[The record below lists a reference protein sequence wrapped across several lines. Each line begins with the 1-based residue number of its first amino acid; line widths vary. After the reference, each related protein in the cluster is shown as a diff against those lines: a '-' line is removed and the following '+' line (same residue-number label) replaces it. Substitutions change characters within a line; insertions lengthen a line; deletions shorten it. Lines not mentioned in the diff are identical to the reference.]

1 MTGESPATAWV
12 RGFRAAPDAPHRL
25 VCFPYAGGTA
35 KYFLP
40 YARSLATHSE
50 VLAVQYPGRQ
60 ERRDE
65 PPIDD
70 LDELTRLVADALL
83 PLTDRPVTFFGHSM
97 GAALAFEVAR
107 VLEDKGVVLSGLFVS
122 GRRAPSRHRVE
133 RTHLLDDQ
141 LLLGSVR
148 ALAGANA
155 RLPGFDA
162 FARGALPLIRADYRA
177 AETYRYVP
185 GPPLVCPVVALT
197 GDADPLASV
206 DEVASWR
213 AHTTGPF
220 ELRVFT
226 GGHFFLDE
234 HRAGV
239 VEVLDDHVTGAAKEV
254 ARRSPAL

>member
-1 MTGESPATAWV
+1 MTGEAPASAWV
-12 RGFRAAPDAPHRL
+12 RGFPGTSRSPHRL

-40 YARSLATHSE
+40 YARSLSTRSE

-60 ERRDE
+60 ERRHE
-65 PPIDD
+65 ASIDD
-70 LDELTRLVADALL
+70 LGELTRLVADALL

-107 VLEDKGVVLSGLFVS
+107 TLESKGVVLSGLFVS

-133 RTHLLDDQ
+133 RTHLQDDRRLLD
-141 LLLGSVR
+141 SVR

-162 FARGALPLIRADYRA
+162 FARNALPLIRADYRA

-185 GPPLVCPVVALT
+185 GPALACPVIALT

-213 AHTTGPF
+213 AHTTGRF
-220 ELRVFT
+220 SLRVFT

-239 VEVLDDHVTGAAKEV
+239 VEVLAEHLTGAADGG
-254 ARRSPAL
+254 

>member
-1 MTGESPATAWV
+1 MSGESPTTPWV
-12 RGFRAAPDAPHRL
+12 RGFRGTPDAPHRL

-40 YARSLATHSE
+40 YARSLSTCSE

-60 ERRDE
+60 ERRHE
-65 PPIDD
+65 PPVDD
-70 LDELTRLVADALL
+70 LGELTRLVAEVLL
-83 PLTDRPVTFFGHSM
+83 ALTDRPLTFFGHSM

-107 VLEDKGVVLSGLFVS
+107 VLESKGVVLSGLFVS
-122 GRRAPSRHRVE
+122 GRRAPSRHRLE
-133 RTHLLDDQ
+133 RTHLLGDQ
-141 LLLGSVR
+141 PLLGTVR

-162 FARGALPLIRADYRA
+162 FARNALPLIRADYRA

-185 GPPLVCPVVALT
+185 GPALTCPVVALT

-213 AHTTGPF
+213 EHTTGRF
-220 ELRVFT
+220 GMRVFT

-234 HRAGV
+234 HRADV
-239 VEVLDDHVTGAAKEV
+239 VEMLAEHLGAPGD
-254 ARRSPAL
+254 R

>member
-1 MTGESPATAWV
+1 MTGEAPASAWV
-12 RGFRAAPDAPHRL
+12 RGFRAAPHAPHRL

-40 YARSLATHSE
+40 YARSLSARSE

-60 ERRDE
+60 ERRHE
-65 PPIDD
+65 PAVDD
-70 LDELTRLVADALL
+70 LDELTRLVADAVL
-83 PLTDRPVTFFGHSM
+83 PLIDRPVTFFGHSM

-107 VLEDKGVVLSGLFVS
+107 RLEGKGVVLSGLVVS
-122 GRRAPSRHRVE
+122 GRRAPMRHRVE
-133 RTHLLDDQ
+133 RTHLLGDER
-141 LLLGSVR
+141 LLDSVR
-148 ALAGANA
+148 ALAGASA

-162 FARGALPLIRADYRA
+162 FARNALPLIRADYRA

-185 GPPLVCPVVALT
+185 GPPLTCPVIALT

-206 DEVASWR
+206 EEVASWR

-234 HRAGV
+234 HRSGV
-239 VEVLDDHVTGAAKEV
+239 VDLLAQHLTGAAGAP
-254 ARRSPAL
+254 ARR

>member
-1 MTGESPATAWV
+1 MTGEAPATPWV
-12 RGFRAAPDAPHRL
+12 RGFHGTPGAAHRL

-40 YARSLATHSE
+40 YARSLSTRSE

-60 ERRDE
+60 ERRHE
-65 PPIDD
+65 PPIND
-70 LDELTRLVADALL
+70 LDELTRRVADALL

-107 VLEDKGVVLSGLFVS
+107 ALENKGVVLSGLFVS

-162 FARGALPLIRADYRA
+162 FVRNALPLIRADYRA

-185 GPPLVCPVVALT
+185 GPALACPVVALT
-197 GDADPLASV
+197 GDADPLTSV
-206 DEVASWR
+206 DEVESWR
-213 AHTTGPF
+213 AHTTGRF
-220 ELRVFT
+220 DLRVFT

-239 VEVLDDHVTGAAKEV
+239 VDMLSEHLTGAAEE
-254 ARRSPAL
+254 

>member
-1 MTGESPATAWV
+1 MTSGTPWV
-12 RGFRAAPDAPHRL
+12 RGFAGTPGAPHRL

-40 YARSLATHSE
+40 YARSLSTCSE

-60 ERRDE
+60 ERRHE

-70 LDELTRLVADALL
+70 LGELTRQIADALL

-97 GAALAFEVAR
+97 GAALAFEVAMA
-107 VLEDKGVVLSGLFVS
+107 LEDKGVVLNRLIVS

-133 RTHLLDDQ
+133 RTHLLDDE
-141 LLLGSVR
+141 LLHGSVR
-148 ALAGANA
+148 ILAGANA

-162 FARGALPLIRADYRA
+162 FVRAALPLIRADYRA

-185 GPPLVCPVVALT
+185 GPALACPVVALT

-206 DEVASWR
+206 DEVESWR
-213 AHTTGPF
+213 AHTTGRF
-220 ELRVFT
+220 DLRVFT

-239 VEVLDDHVTGAAKEV
+239 VDVLAEHLIGT
-254 ARRSPAL
+254 